1 MSFAKFSIEVNG
13 NKDSAIL
20 SSVKK
25 SYVYP
30 FNENLKF
37 QQATS
42 YFSSWK
48 LHLGLHCSIFKDV
61 QLAIFLIYSFLNFE
75 PLFKPCSSKALG
87 VATVFKSLT
96 KIFGE
101 CLYSIILF

>member
-48 LHLGLHCSIFKDV
+48 LHLGLQYIQRCAV
-61 QLAIFLIYSFLNFE
+61 GNSFD
-75 PLFKPCSSKALG
+75 LFFSQ
-87 VATVFKSLT
+87 F
-96 KIFGE
+96 
-101 CLYSIILF
+101 